1 MRKRIS
7 KTGAILMVTA
17 LATLLSGCLSGG
29 GDDSASQSGTNSPG
43 SNPVPPSPPPP
54 GSPPP
59 PPPPPGSGNNAPTIS
74 GSPSASAVVGSSYV
88 FTPTASDPDGDTL
101 TFSIVNQPSWATF
114 DAATGMLA
122 GTPAAGTEGN
132 YANIRIDVSDGS
144 ASASLPEFT
153 VSVTQVA
160 VGSATITWT
169 APTQNTD
176 GSALTDLDAY
186 MIYYGVSEGTY
197 PNQVRIDNPGLTS
210 YVIENLPPDTY
221 FFVATSINT
230 NGVESTFSNVTTKTV
245 TAN

>member
-1 MRKRIS
+1 MMRKRIS
-7 KTGAILMVTA
+7 KTGTILMVTA

-29 GDDSASQSGTNSPG
+29 GDEASSNGTNPPG
-43 SNPVPPSPPPP
+43 SNPNPPSPPPP
-54 GSPPP
+54 GSPT
-59 PPPPPGSGNNAPTIS
+59 PPPGGSGNRAPTIS
-74 GSPSASAVVGSSYV
+74 GNPSASAVVGSSYV

-101 TFSIVNQPSWATF
+101 TFSIANQPTWATF
-114 DAATGMLA
+114 DPATGMLS
-122 GTPAAGTEGN
+122 GTPGAGTEGN
-132 YANIRIDVSDGS
+132 YTDIRIDVSDGT
-144 ASASLPEFT
+144 ASASLPEFS

-176 GSALTDLDAY
+176 GSALIDLDAY

-197 PNQVRIDNPGLTS
+197 PNQVRVDNPGLTS

-230 NGVESTFSNVTTKTV
+230 NGVESTFSNVAMKTV
-245 TAN
+245 TSN